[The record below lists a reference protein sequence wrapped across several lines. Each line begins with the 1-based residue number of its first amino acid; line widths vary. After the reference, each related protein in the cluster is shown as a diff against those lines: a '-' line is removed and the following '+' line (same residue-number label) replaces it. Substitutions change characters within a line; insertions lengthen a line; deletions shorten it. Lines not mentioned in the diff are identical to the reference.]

1 MRDEVGTTAGRSAG
15 IGTGVGI
22 CTVPRCCGVFEMRI
36 FIPLSEVIST
46 ESTEDPSIISMS
58 FLT

>member
-1 MRDEVGTTAGRSAG
+1 
-15 IGTGVGI
+15 VGI

-36 FIPLSEVIST
+36 FMPLSEVIST